1 MHRNTIG
8 MIAALFLFG
17 LLAFFSTTKDLLAGE
32 SETLQTVSLI
42 HSDTPISLTLS
53 PTSEINIRNDYSTHL
68 VNVKIIDKATQKKI
82 LTIKVFPAG
91 ESISLSFGKAGVYG
105 VCYLVGNQDSKSI
118 DHCIDL
124 NLVKAREV

>member
-1 MHRNTIG
+1 MHRKTTG
-8 MIAALFLFG
+8 TIAALFLFG
-17 LLAFFSTTKDLLAGE
+17 VLAFFSDTKDLLAGDL
-32 SETLQTVSLI
+32 ETMQTVSLI
-42 HSDTPISLTLS
+42 HSDTPVSLTLS
-53 PTSEINIRNDYSTHL
+53 PTSEINIRNDYPTHL

-105 VCYLVGNQDSKSI
+105 VCYLVGNKDSKGI
-118 DHCIDL
+118 DHCINL